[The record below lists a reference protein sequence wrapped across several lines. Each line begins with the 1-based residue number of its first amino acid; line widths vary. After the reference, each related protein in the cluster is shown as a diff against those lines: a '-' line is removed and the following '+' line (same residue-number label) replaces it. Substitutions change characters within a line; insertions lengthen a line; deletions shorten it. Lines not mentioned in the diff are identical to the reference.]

1 MDFVEYRHDRTVFK
15 ALENFTNYIIT
26 YEKISFNNSSKTYVR
41 FKYAIKRPAGS
52 FRTKSLSPN

>member
-52 FRTKSLSPN
+52 FRTKS